1 MPDLEDKIAEGDLSV
16 LLGWLRQN
24 VHRHGKRY
32 STAELMKRVTGSPI
46 SEDYF
51 IKYASE
57 KYGELYDIKVKAAP
71 KIASRH

>member
-1 MPDLEDKIAEGDLSV
+1 M
-16 LLGWLRQN
+16 LGWLRKN

-51 IKYASE
+51 IDYIKE
-57 KYGELYDIKVKAAP
+57 KYSGLYDLKVKAAP
-71 KIASRH
+71 KIRTRS